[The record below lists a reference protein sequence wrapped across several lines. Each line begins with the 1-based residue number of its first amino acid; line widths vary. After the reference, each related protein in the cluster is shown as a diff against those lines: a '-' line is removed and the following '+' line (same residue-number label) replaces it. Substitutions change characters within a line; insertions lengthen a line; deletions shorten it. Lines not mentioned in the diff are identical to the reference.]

1 MFAGAQPAPAPA
13 PPARPAAPAAAP
25 PAAAPPAPAP
35 GVPTGPG
42 DASDLQVRLPD
53 LEVND
58 PMLEDPP
65 AAPHQ
70 LSDWREALKMIRSNS
85 SLLRTARS
93 QVDIARGQARQ
104 ALAPALPSLTGNGQI
119 NHHLLSGEGPN
130 FNATPPGSIT
140 DLPDPATTWN
150 AGLNLRVPLLAS
162 QAWYDRGTAKRV
174 INARELEAR
183 DVERITVGDVAN
195 AIIQVVTAERAAE
208 VSRVSLRFALSN
220 LELNRRR
227 ARLGSASQVD
237 VLRMEQEVERARQ
250 QVITADEA
258 IRRSRENLGLALGT
272 SDTWGVNPNIS
283 LDALAL
289 EARNSCEQEKSVD
302 TRLDVRAAE
311 ANAEI
316 ARRNVKSVDYT
327 YVPTIDGVSSATYWS
342 NADQTA
348 NGEHVTWTIG
358 AVLSW
363 NIYDGGFRYGT
374 RQVNEAQ
381 LTIAQESVTDRKRS
395 ARVEVERALR
405 SIRVAEANLVV
416 STRAAEI
423 ARQSAKFAQITFL
436 NGTGT
441 SFDMVDTARTQREA
455 ELDVTLK
462 EFELLRAKI
471 TAFLSLASCEV

>member
-1 MFAGAQPAPAPA
+1 
-13 PPARPAAPAAAP
+13 
-25 PAAAPPAPAP
+25 
-35 GVPTGPG
+35 
-42 DASDLQVRLPD
+42 
-53 LEVND
+53 
-58 PMLEDPP
+58 MLDDPP
-65 AAPHQ
+65 GAPHQ
-70 LSDWREALKMIRSNS
+70 LSHWRDALKMIRANS

-104 ALAPALPSLTGNGQI
+104 ALAPALPSVTGNGQI
-119 NHHLLSGEGPN
+119 NHHLLRGEGIN
-130 FNATPPGSIT
+130 FYSDPPGATTS
-140 DLPDPATTWN
+140 LPDPATTWN

-162 QAWYDRGTAKRV
+162 KEWYDRGTAKRV
-174 INARELEAR
+174 IDARQLEAK
-183 DVERITVGDVAN
+183 DVERLTVGDVAN

-208 VSRVSLRFALSN
+208 VSRVSLRSSLSN

-227 ARLGSASQVD
+227 ARLGSASAVD
-237 VLRMEQEVERARQ
+237 VLRMEQEVERARA
-250 QVITADEA
+250 QVINADEA
-258 IRRSRENLGLALGT
+258 IRRSRENLGIALGT
-272 SDTWGVNPNIS
+272 SESWGVAPNIS
-283 LDALAL
+283 LDAMAL
-289 EARNSCEQEKSVD
+289 DARNSCQQEKSVD

-311 ANAEI
+311 ANADI

-363 NIYDGGFRYGT
+363 NIYDGGYRYGT

-381 LTIAQESVTDRKRS
+381 LAIAQESVVDRKRE

-405 SIRVAEANLVV
+405 SIRVAEAALQV

-423 ARQSAKFAQITFL
+423 ARQSARFAQITYL

-471 TAFLSLASCEV
+471 TAFLALASCDV

>member
-1 MFAGAQPAPAPA
+1 MFAVAQPAPAPA
-13 PPARPAAPAAAP
+13 PPPRPAAPAAVP
-25 PAAAPPAPAP
+25 PAAAAPAPAQ

-42 DASDLQVRLPD
+42 EVTDLQVRLPD
-53 LEVND
+53 LEVTD

-65 AAPHQ
+65 AAPNQ

-93 QVDIARGQARQ
+93 QVDVARGQARQ

-119 NHHLLSGEGPN
+119 NHHLLRGEGVN
-130 FNATPPGSIT
+130 FYSTPPGATTS
-140 DLPDPATTWN
+140 LPDPATTWN

-174 INARELEAR
+174 INARELEAH
-183 DVERITVGDVAN
+183 DVERITVGEVAN

-227 ARLGSASQVD
+227 ARLGSASSVD

-272 SDTWGVNPNIS
+272 SDTWGVAPDIS
-283 LDALAL
+283 LDAMAL
-289 EARNSCEQEKSVD
+289 DARNSCEQEKSVD

-342 NADQTA
+342 DAERTA

-374 RQVNEAQ
+374 KQVNEAQ

-423 ARQSAKFAQITFL
+423 ARQSARFAQITFL

-471 TAFLSLASCEV
+471 TAFLSLASCQV

>member
-1 MFAGAQPAPAPA
+1 
-13 PPARPAAPAAAP
+13 
-25 PAAAPPAPAP
+25 
-35 GVPTGPG
+35 
-42 DASDLQVRLPD
+42 
-53 LEVND
+53 
-58 PMLEDPP
+58 
-65 AAPHQ
+65 
-70 LSDWREALKMIRSNS
+70 
-85 SLLRTARS
+85 
-93 QVDIARGQARQ
+93 
-104 ALAPALPSLTGNGQI
+104 
-119 NHHLLSGEGPN
+119 
-130 FNATPPGSIT
+130 
-140 DLPDPATTWN
+140 
-150 AGLNLRVPLLAS
+150 
-162 QAWYDRGTAKRV
+162 
-174 INARELEAR
+174 
-183 DVERITVGDVAN
+183 
-195 AIIQVVTAERAAE
+195 
-208 VSRVSLRFALSN
+208 
-220 LELNRRR
+220 
-227 ARLGSASQVD
+227 LGSASAVD
-237 VLRMEQEVERARQ
+237 VLRMEQEVERARA

-272 SDTWGVNPNIS
+272 SDSWGVKPDIS
-283 LDALAL
+283 LDALAH
-289 EARNSCEQEKSVD
+289 EARNSCQQEESVD

-342 NADQTA
+342 DPDRTA
-348 NGEHVTWTIG
+348 NSEHVTWTIG

-381 LTIAQESVTDRKRS
+381 LTIAEESVTDRKRA

-471 TAFLSLASCEV
+471 TAFLSLASCRV